1 MTGNKIIC
9 PGCHLHLADEQLA
22 PSDRYNA
29 SGECL
34 DLFQQL
40 SARTF
45 ALEHPDF
52 HHQLAID
59 AYSAQHAGGI
69 AKGITT
75 AYALIGLYL
84 ALELRYTGRQV
95 QHIHSIIPKQQ
106 WGPITPPGQPA
117 AITVQEVLKAGTND
131 ALYAAI
137 RKWAKSVWD
146 SWALHHEWVK
156 EKASPFVEQKA

>member
-1 MTGNKIIC
+1 MTANKIIC

-34 DLFQQL
+34 DLFNQL

-52 HHQLAID
+52 HHQLSVD
-59 AYSAQHAGGI
+59 AYSAQHAGGV
-69 AKGITT
+69 AKNMTT

-84 ALELRYTGRQV
+84 ALEQRFTGRQV
-95 QHIHSIIPKQQ
+95 QHVHSIIPKQQ
-106 WGPITPPGQPA
+106 WAPISVPGQAA
-117 AITVQEVLKAGTND
+117 AITVQSVLKANTNED
-131 ALYAAI
+131 LYTAI
-137 RKWAKSVWD
+137 RKWATSVWN
-146 SWALHHEWVK
+146 SWALQHEWVK
-156 EKASPFVEQKA
+156 EKAAPYI